1 MISCK
6 SDKKNIQKDDIKSL
20 SISEKIANAYGFENW
35 KNVSEIA
42 FTFNVDRDSSHFER
56 SWKWNPKTN
65 DVLMISGQD
74 SVVFNRKHV
83 DSLSMNADKAFIN
96 DKFWLLVPFQ
106 LQWDQT
112 ASISEAS
119 KNEAP
124 ISNTLLNKITLTYP
138 DNGGYTPGDA
148 YDIFYNDNFLI
159 EEWVYR
165 KANSKTPSL
174 ITTWENN
181 QDFNGIKIGMD
192 HIKSEGNWKLYF
204 SNVKVSLN

>member
-1 MISCK
+1 
-6 SDKKNIQKDDIKSL
+6 
-20 SISEKIANAYGFENW
+20 
-35 KNVSEIA
+35 
-42 FTFNVDRDSSHFER
+42 
-56 SWKWNPKTN
+56 
-65 DVLMISGQD
+65 MISGQD

-112 ASISEAS
+112 ASISEVS

-148 YDIFYNDNFLI
+148 YDIFYNDNFLLL
-159 EEWVYR
+159 EVLFLGHVYHYWH
-165 KANSKTPSL
+165 N
-174 ITTWENN
+174 ENAA
-181 QDFNGIKIGMD
+181 
-192 HIKSEGNWKLYF
+192 LYKGEF
-204 SNVKVSLN
+204 RQ